1 MFCYRS
7 KLSHKI
13 FLFQV
18 SDVNLFRRSF
28 PPEPAEAFSAIIPRM
43 RAIRD
48 FLELIKFEHTVFA
61 LPFAYL
67 GMFIAAGGL
76 PTWHQF
82 LWITIAMAAARTVAM
97 GFNRIADR
105 QIDALNP
112 RTANR
117 PLVSGKISLRT
128 AWVGTILAAFVLT
141 GAAAQLG
148 RLPLILLPGAFLF
161 LFGYSYTK
169 RFTWLSHF
177 LLGFTDGLAPVG
189 AWVAVRGSLFTP
201 QDFPAWLLLAT
212 VTFWIGGF
220 DLIYACQDVPYDRRD
235 GLQSIPARFGI
246 PLALRLSSA
255 THIISV
261 LLLVFLGL
269 FLKFGL
275 SYWIG
280 MVVTIGLFVW
290 EHSLVKPDDLSRI
303 DLAFFNIN
311 SYISLTLFAS
321 VLGAIFIG

>member
-1 MFCYRS
+1 
-7 KLSHKI
+7 
-13 FLFQV
+13 
-18 SDVNLFRRSF
+18 
-28 PPEPAEAFSAIIPRM
+28 M
-43 RAIRD
+43 RALRD
-48 FLELIKFEHTVFA
+48 FLELIKFEHTIFA

-67 GMFIAAGGL
+67 GMLIAAGGW
-76 PTWHQF
+76 PSWHHF

-105 QIDALNP
+105 QIDAHNP
-112 RTANR
+112 RTASR

-128 AWVGTILAAFVLT
+128 AWLGTILAAFILT

-201 QDFPAWLLLAT
+201 ADLPAWLLLAI

-220 DLIYACQDVPYDRRD
+220 DLIYACQDVVYDLRD

-246 PLALRLSSA
+246 PFALRLSSLS
-255 THIISV
+255 HFISV
-261 LLLVFLGL
+261 ALLLGLGL
-269 FLKFGL
+269 SLNFGWP
-275 SYWIG
+275 YWLG
-280 MVVTIGLFVW
+280 WLVTVGLFVW
-290 EHSLVKPDDLSRI
+290 EHRLVKPDDLSRI

-311 SYISLTLFAS
+311 SYISVTLFVS
-321 VLGAIFIG
+321 VLGALYLR